1 MPKRLF
7 DRLALFLRARLDV
20 AIVASPVGLTQRRYA
35 VNLLDVRDPSRFRN
49 EAVVTLH
56 ELLNLGVRG
65 HFMSSTIVPSCMKGQ
80 DGFVATH
87 ASDESSARYSA
98 ELRIPSAE

>member
-20 AIVASPVGLTQRRYA
+20 AIVAGPVGLTQRRYV
-35 VNLLDVRDPSRFRN
+35 VNLLDMRDPSRFWN

-56 ELLNLGVRG
+56 ELLNLGVIASLTVTIMR
-65 HFMSSTIVPSCMKGQ
+65 STMIDRSRRAPC
-80 DGFVATH
+80 DA
-87 ASDESSARYSA
+87 
-98 ELRIPSAE
+98 